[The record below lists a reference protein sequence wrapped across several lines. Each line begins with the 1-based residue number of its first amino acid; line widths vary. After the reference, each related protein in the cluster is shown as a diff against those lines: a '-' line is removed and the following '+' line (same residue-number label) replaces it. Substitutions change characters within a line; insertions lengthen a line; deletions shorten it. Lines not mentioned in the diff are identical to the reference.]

1 MRDDLSRLQD
11 IFNSIKLIEATLP
24 NGRLV
29 YDLSEIEFQGILR
42 CLEIIGEASKAIS
55 VDHEKIELVVH
66 GSLED
71 LKRTVVKLLG

>member
-1 MRDDLSRLQD
+1 MRDDISRLQD
-11 IFNSIKLIEATLP
+11 ILNSIKLIETTLP